1 MPPAGQLPRMAKG
14 GRPSAMKYPLV
25 TAALLACATPLG
37 AHPHIFVDTGFEV
50 IVDAEGR
57 LTHLRITWA
66 YDEFYS
72 LLVTED
78 RGLDPD
84 YDGVLTEAE
93 VASLN
98 GFDMRWVEG
107 FNGDTV
113 LLNGGEEIALSGPQ
127 EVATTFSEGR
137 IITSHLRAVEGDAPD
152 ANGLVIKPY
161 DPTYYTAYEVTQ
173 KVTVQGDD
181 ACRARVKM
189 PEMNADLRELQQDLS
204 ALDANTDPNDVGLPE
219 IGEALANEVVITCDA
234 S

>member
-1 MPPAGQLPRMAKG
+1 
-14 GRPSAMKYPLV
+14 MKYPLV

-98 GFDMRWVEG
+98 GFDMRWIEG

-113 LLNGGEEIALSGPQ
+113 LLDGSEEVALSGPQ

-137 IITSHLRAVEGDAPD
+137 IITSHLRAVEAMRLTRMGWSS
-152 ANGLVIKPY
+152 N
-161 DPTYYTAYEVTQ
+161 PTTRPIT
-173 KVTVQGDD
+173 
-181 ACRARVKM
+181 
-189 PEMNADLRELQQDLS
+189 
-204 ALDANTDPNDVGLPE
+204 LPMR
-219 IGEALANEVVITCDA
+219 
-234 S
+234 

>member
-1 MPPAGQLPRMAKG
+1 
-14 GRPSAMKYPLV
+14 MKYPLV
-25 TAALLACATPLG
+25 TAAVIACATPLG

-50 IVDAEGR
+50 IVDAKGR
-57 LTHLRITWA
+57 LSHLRITWA

-84 YDGVLTEAE
+84 YDGVLTPAE

-98 GFDMRWVEG
+98 GFDMQWIEG

-113 LLNGGEEIALSGPQ
+113 LLEGGEEVALSGPQ
-127 EVATTFSEGR
+127 DVETRFADGR
-137 IITSHLRAVEGDAPD
+137 IITSHLRAVEGPAPSAD
-152 ANGLVIKPY
+152 GLIIKPY

-173 KVTVQGDD
+173 KVTIQGSET
-181 ACRARVKM
+181 CRARVKM
-189 PEMNADLRELQQDLS
+189 PDMNADLRALQQDLS
-204 ALDANTDPNDVGLPE
+204 TLDANTDPSDVGLPE

>member
-1 MPPAGQLPRMAKG
+1 
-14 GRPSAMKYPLV
+14 MKYPLV

-37 AHPHIFVDTGFEV
+37 AHPHIFVDTGLEV

-84 YDGVLTEAE
+84 YDGVLTQAE

-98 GFDMRWVEG
+98 GFDMQWIEG

-113 LLNGGEEIALSGPQ
+113 LLEGGEEVALSGPQ
-127 EVATTFSEGR
+127 DVETRFADGR
-137 IITSHLRAVEGDAPD
+137 IITSHLRAVEDPAPAAD
-152 ANGLVIKPY
+152 GLVIKPY

-173 KVTVQGDD
+173 KVTIQGSET
-181 ACRARVKM
+181 CRARVKM
-189 PEMNADLRELQQDLS
+189 PDMNADLRALQQDLS
-204 ALDANTDPNDVGLPE
+204 TLDANTDPSDVGLPE

>member
-1 MPPAGQLPRMAKG
+1 
-14 GRPSAMKYPLV
+14 MKYPLV
-25 TAALLACATPLG
+25 TAAVIACATPLG

-84 YDGVLTEAE
+84 YDGVLTQAE

-98 GFDMRWVEG
+98 GFDMQWIEG

-113 LLNGGEEIALSGPQ
+113 LLEGGEEVALSGPQ
-127 EVATTFSEGR
+127 DVETRFADGR
-137 IITSHLRAVEGDAPD
+137 IITSHLRAVEGPAPD
-152 ANGLVIKPY
+152 ADGLVIKPY

-173 KVTVQGDD
+173 KVTIQGSET
-181 ACRARVKM
+181 CRARVKM
-189 PEMNADLRELQQDLS
+189 PDMNADLRALQQDLS
-204 ALDANTDPNDVGLPE
+204 TLDANTDPSDVGLPE

>member
-1 MPPAGQLPRMAKG
+1 
-14 GRPSAMKYPLV
+14 MKYPLV
-25 TAALLACATPLG
+25 TAAVIACATPLG

-50 IVDAEGR
+50 IVDAKGR
-57 LTHLRITWA
+57 LSHLRITWA

-84 YDGVLTEAE
+84 YDGVLTQAE

-98 GFDMRWVEG
+98 GFDMQWIEG

-113 LLNGGEEIALSGPQ
+113 LLEGGEEVALSGPQ
-127 EVATTFSEGR
+127 DVETRFAEGR
-137 IITSHLRAVEGDAPD
+137 IITSHLRAVEDPAPAAD
-152 ANGLVIKPY
+152 GLVIKPY

-173 KVTVQGDD
+173 KVTIQGSET
-181 ACRARVKM
+181 CRARVKM
-189 PEMNADLRELQQDLS
+189 PDMNADLRALQQDLS
-204 ALDANTDPNDVGLPE
+204 TLDANTDPSDVGLPE

>member
-1 MPPAGQLPRMAKG
+1 MR
-14 GRPSAMKYPLV
+14 YPLA

-37 AHPHIFVDTGFEV
+37 AHPHIFVDTGLKV
-50 IVDAEGR
+50 IVDTEGR

-98 GFDMRWVEG
+98 GFDMQWIEG

-113 LLNGGEEIALSGPQ
+113 LLNGTEEVALSGPQ
-127 EVATTFSEGR
+127 EVTTTFSEGR
-137 IITSHLRAVEGDAPD
+137 IITTHLRGVEGDAPD

-161 DPTYYTAYEVTQ
+161 DPTYYTAYEVAS
-173 KVTVQGDD
+173 KVGIEGNNN
-181 ACRARVKM
+181 CGARVKM
-189 PEMNADLRELQQDLS
+189 PDMSADLRALQADLS
-204 ALDANTDPNDVGLPE
+204 ALDANTDPGDVGLPE

>member
-1 MPPAGQLPRMAKG
+1 
-14 GRPSAMKYPLV
+14 MKYPLV
-25 TAALLACATPLG
+25 TAILLACATPLG

-84 YDGVLTEAE
+84 YDGVLTQAE

-98 GFDMRWVEG
+98 GFDMQWIEG

-113 LLNGGEEIALSGPQ
+113 LLEGGEEIALSGPQ
-127 EVATTFSEGR
+127 DVETRFAEGR
-137 IITSHLRAVEGDAPD
+137 IITSHLRAVEGPAPA

-161 DPTYYTAYEVTQ
+161 DPTYYTAYEVNQ
-173 KVTVQGDD
+173 KVTIQGSD

-189 PEMNADLRELQQDLS
+189 PDMSADLRALQQDLS
-204 ALDANTDPNDVGLPE
+204 ALDANTDPSDVGLPE

>member
-1 MPPAGQLPRMAKG
+1 
-14 GRPSAMKYPLV
+14 MKYPLV
-25 TAALLACATPLG
+25 IAAVIACATPLG

>member
-1 MPPAGQLPRMAKG
+1 
-14 GRPSAMKYPLV
+14 MKYPLV
-25 TAALLACATPLG
+25 TAAVIACATPLG

>member
-1 MPPAGQLPRMAKG
+1 
-14 GRPSAMKYPLV
+14 MKYPLV

>member
-1 MPPAGQLPRMAKG
+1 
-14 GRPSAMKYPLV
+14 MKYPLV

-98 GFDMRWVEG
+98 GFDMRWIEG
-107 FNGDTV
+107 VNGDTV

>member
-1 MPPAGQLPRMAKG
+1 
-14 GRPSAMKYPLV
+14 MKYPLV
-25 TAALLACATPLG
+25 TAALLAYATPLG

-84 YDGVLTEAE
+84 YDGVLTQAE

-98 GFDMRWVEG
+98 GFDMQWIEG

-113 LLNGGEEIALSGPQ
+113 LLDGGEELALSGPQ
-127 EVATTFSEGR
+127 DVETRFADGR
-137 IITSHLRAVEGDAPD
+137 IITSHLRAVEGLAPSAD
-152 ANGLVIKPY
+152 GLIIKPY
-161 DPTYYTAYEVTQ
+161 DPTYYTAYEVTL
-173 KVTVQGDD
+173 KVTIQGSD

-189 PEMNADLRELQQDLS
+189 PDMNADLRALQQDLS
-204 ALDANTDPNDVGLPE
+204 ALDANTDPSDVGLPE
-219 IGEALANEVVITCDA
+219 IGGALANEVVITCDA

>member
-1 MPPAGQLPRMAKG
+1 
-14 GRPSAMKYPLV
+14 MKYPLV
-25 TAALLACATPLG
+25 TAAVIACATPLG

-50 IVDAEGR
+50 IVDAKGR
-57 LTHLRITWA
+57 LSHLRITWA

-84 YDGVLTEAE
+84 YDGVLTQAE

-98 GFDMRWVEG
+98 GFDMQWIEG

-113 LLNGGEEIALSGPQ
+113 LLEGGEEVALSGPQ
-127 EVATTFSEGR
+127 DVETRFADGR
-137 IITSHLRAVEGDAPD
+137 IITSHLRAVEGPAPSAD
-152 ANGLVIKPY
+152 GLIIKPY

-173 KVTVQGDD
+173 KVTIQGSET
-181 ACRARVKM
+181 CRARVKM
-189 PEMNADLRELQQDLS
+189 PDMNADLRALQQDLS
-204 ALDANTDPNDVGLPE
+204 TLDANTDPSDVGLPE

>member
-1 MPPAGQLPRMAKG
+1 M
-14 GRPSAMKYPLV
+14 
-25 TAALLACATPLG
+25 
-37 AHPHIFVDTGFEV
+37 
-50 IVDAEGR
+50 
-57 LTHLRITWA
+57 THLRITWA

-78 RGLDPD
+78 RGVDPD

-113 LLNGGEEIALSGPQ
+113 LLNGGEEIALSSPQ

-137 IITSHLRAVEGDAPD
+137 IVTSHLRAVEGDAPD

-189 PEMNADLRELQQDLS
+189 PEMNAALRELQQDLS

-219 IGEALANEVVITCDA
+219 IGEALALSLIHISEPTRPY
-234 S
+234 

>member
-1 MPPAGQLPRMAKG
+1 
-14 GRPSAMKYPLV
+14 MKYPLV
-25 TAALLACATPLG
+25 TAAVIACATPLG

-50 IVDAEGR
+50 IVDAKGR
-57 LTHLRITWA
+57 LSHLRITWA

-84 YDGVLTEAE
+84 YDGVLTQAE

-98 GFDMRWVEG
+98 GFDMQWIEG

-113 LLNGGEEIALSGPQ
+113 LLEGGEEVALSGPQ
-127 EVATTFSEGR
+127 DVETSFAEGR
-137 IITSHLRAVEGDAPD
+137 IITSHLRAVEDPAPAAD
-152 ANGLVIKPY
+152 GLVIKPY

-173 KVTVQGDD
+173 KVTIQGSET
-181 ACRARVKM
+181 CRARVKM
-189 PEMNADLRELQQDLS
+189 PDMNADLRALQQDLS
-204 ALDANTDPNDVGLPE
+204 TLDANTDPSDVGLPE

>member
-1 MPPAGQLPRMAKG
+1 
-14 GRPSAMKYPLV
+14 MKYPLV

-50 IVDAEGR
+50 ILDAEGR

-98 GFDMRWVEG
+98 GFDMRWIEG

>member
-1 MPPAGQLPRMAKG
+1 
-14 GRPSAMKYPLV
+14 MKYPLV

-37 AHPHIFVDTGFEV
+37 AHPHIFVDTGLEV

-84 YDGVLTEAE
+84 YDGVLTETE

-98 GFDMRWVEG
+98 GFDMQWVEG

-113 LLNGGEEIALSGPQ
+113 LLNGTEEVALSGPQ
-127 EVATTFSEGR
+127 EVTTTFSEGR
-137 IITSHLRAVEGDAPD
+137 IITTHLRAVEGDVPD
-152 ANGLVIKPY
+152 AKGLVIKPY
-161 DPTYYTAYEVTQ
+161 DPTYYTAYEVAS
-173 KVTVQGDD
+173 KVGIEGNDN
-181 ACRARVKM
+181 CRARVKM
-189 PEMNADLRELQQDLS
+189 PDMSADLRALQADLS
-204 ALDANTDPNDVGLPE
+204 ALDANTDPGDVGLPE
-219 IGEALANEVVITCDA
+219 IGEALANEVVITCA
-234 S
+234 AL

>member
-1 MPPAGQLPRMAKG
+1 
-14 GRPSAMKYPLV
+14 MKYPLV

-37 AHPHIFVDTGFEV
+37 AHPHIFVDTGLEV

-98 GFDMRWVEG
+98 GFDMQWIEG

-113 LLNGGEEIALSGPQ
+113 LLNGTEEIALSGPQ
-127 EVATTFSEGR
+127 EVTTTFSEGR
-137 IITSHLRAVEGDAPD
+137 IITTHLRAVEGDAPD

-161 DPTYYTAYEVTQ
+161 DPTYYTAYEVAS
-173 KVTVQGDD
+173 KVGIEGSDS
-181 ACRARVKM
+181 CRARVKM
-189 PEMNADLRELQQDLS
+189 PDMSADLRALQADLS
-204 ALDANTDPNDVGLPE
+204 ALDANTDPGDVGLPE
-219 IGEALANEVVITCDA
+219 IGEALANEVVITCAA

>member
-14 GRPSAMKYPLV
+14 GRPSAMKSPLV

-37 AHPHIFVDTGFEV
+37 AHPHIFVDTGLEV

-113 LLNGGEEIALSGPQ
+113 LLNGGEEIALSSPQ

>member
-1 MPPAGQLPRMAKG
+1 
-14 GRPSAMKYPLV
+14 MKYPLV

-37 AHPHIFVDTGFEV
+37 AHPHIFVDTGLEV

-84 YDGVLTEAE
+84 YDGVLTETE

-98 GFDMRWVEG
+98 GFDMQWVEG

-113 LLNGGEEIALSGPQ
+113 LLNGTEEVALSGPQ
-127 EVATTFSEGR
+127 EVTTTFSEGR
-137 IITSHLRAVEGDAPD
+137 IITTHLRAVEGDVPD
-152 ANGLVIKPY
+152 AKGLVIKPY
-161 DPTYYTAYEVTQ
+161 DPTYYTAYEVAS
-173 KVTVQGDD
+173 KVGIEGNDN
-181 ACRARVKM
+181 CRARVKM
-189 PEMNADLRELQQDLS
+189 PNMSADLRALQADLS
-204 ALDANTDPNDVGLPE
+204 ALDANTDPGDVGLPE

-234 S
+234 L

>member
-1 MPPAGQLPRMAKG
+1 
-14 GRPSAMKYPLV
+14 MKYPLV
-25 TAALLACATPLG
+25 TAAVIACATPLG

-50 IVDAEGR
+50 IVDAKGR

-84 YDGVLTEAE
+84 YDGVLTQAE

-98 GFDMRWVEG
+98 GFDMQWIEG

-113 LLNGGEEIALSGPQ
+113 LLEGGEEVALSGPQ
-127 EVATTFSEGR
+127 DVETRFADGR
-137 IITSHLRAVEGDAPD
+137 IITSHLRAVEDPAPSAD
-152 ANGLVIKPY
+152 GLVIKPY

-173 KVTVQGDD
+173 KVTIQGSET
-181 ACRARVKM
+181 CRARVKM
-189 PEMNADLRELQQDLS
+189 PDMNADLRALQQDLS
-204 ALDANTDPNDVGLPE
+204 ALDANTDPSDVGLPE

>member
-1 MPPAGQLPRMAKG
+1 
-14 GRPSAMKYPLV
+14 MKYPLV

-98 GFDMRWVEG
+98 GFDMRWIEG

>member
-1 MPPAGQLPRMAKG
+1 
-14 GRPSAMKYPLV
+14 MKYPLV
-25 TAALLACATPLG
+25 TAALLACATSLG

-50 IVDAEGR
+50 ILDAEGR

-127 EVATTFSEGR
+127 KVATTFSEGR

-189 PEMNADLRELQQDLS
+189 PEMNANLRELQQDLT

-219 IGEALANEVVITCDA
+219 IGEALANEVVVTCDA

>member
-1 MPPAGQLPRMAKG
+1 MR
-14 GRPSAMKYPLV
+14 YPLV

-37 AHPHIFVDTGFEV
+37 AHPHIFVDTGLEV
-50 IVDAEGR
+50 IVDTEGR

-98 GFDMRWVEG
+98 GFDMQWIEG

-113 LLNGGEEIALSGPQ
+113 LLNGTEEVALSGPQ
-127 EVATTFSEGR
+127 EVTTTFSEGR
-137 IITSHLRAVEGDAPD
+137 IITTHLRAVEGDAPD

-161 DPTYYTAYEVTQ
+161 DPTYYTAYEVAS
-173 KVTVQGDD
+173 KVGIEGSDS
-181 ACRARVKM
+181 CRARVKM
-189 PEMNADLRELQQDLS
+189 PDMSADLRALQADLS

>member
-1 MPPAGQLPRMAKG
+1 MR
-14 GRPSAMKYPLV
+14 YPLV

-37 AHPHIFVDTGFEV
+37 AHPHIFVDTGLEV

-84 YDGVLTEAE
+84 YDGALTEAE

-98 GFDMRWVEG
+98 GFDMQWVEG

-113 LLNGGEEIALSGPQ
+113 LLNGTEEIALSGPQ
-127 EVATTFSEGR
+127 EVSTTFSEGR
-137 IITSHLRAVEGDAPD
+137 IITTHLRAVEGDLPN
-152 ANGLVIKPY
+152 ANGLMIKPY
-161 DPTYYTAYEVTQ
+161 DPTYYTAYEVAS
-173 KVTVQGDD
+173 KVGIEGNDN
-181 ACRARVKM
+181 CRARVKM
-189 PEMNADLRELQQDLS
+189 PDMSADLRALQADLS
-204 ALDANTDPNDVGLPE
+204 ALDANTDPGDVGLPE
-219 IGEALANEVVITCDA
+219 IGEALANEVVITCA
-234 S
+234 AL

>member
-1 MPPAGQLPRMAKG
+1 
-14 GRPSAMKYPLV
+14 MKSPLA
-25 TAALLACATPLG
+25 TAALLACASPLG

-50 IVDAEGR
+50 IVDAEER

-84 YDGVLTEAE
+84 YDGVLTQAE

-98 GFDMRWVEG
+98 GFDMQWIEG

-113 LLNGGEEIALSGPQ
+113 LLEGGEEVALSGPQ
-127 EVATTFSEGR
+127 DVETRFADGR
-137 IITSHLRAVEGDAPD
+137 IITSHLRAVEDPAPAAD
-152 ANGLVIKPY
+152 GLVIKPY

-173 KVTVQGDD
+173 KVTIQGSDT
-181 ACRARVKM
+181 CRARVKM
-189 PEMNADLRELQQDLS
+189 PDMNADLRALQQDLS
-204 ALDANTDPNDVGLPE
+204 ALDANTDPSDVGLPE

>member
-1 MPPAGQLPRMAKG
+1 
-14 GRPSAMKYPLV
+14 MKYPLV

-50 IVDAEGR
+50 ILDAEGR

>member
-1 MPPAGQLPRMAKG
+1 
-14 GRPSAMKYPLV
+14 MKYPLV
-25 TAALLACATPLG
+25 TAAVIACATPLG

-98 GFDMRWVEG
+98 GFDMRWIEG